1 MATESPEMERTS
13 FVRCFWQDSAAPS
26 QVGLSRPWGAAA
38 MHGRGETEA
47 MKNESTHSNN
57 CSGSII
63 PTLEQLM
70 LMCVSMHQ
78 ENELLNVAL
87 VVIRSLRKK
96 IVCIN
101 LHRASDKHSAKRR

>member
-13 FVRCFWQDSAAPS
+13 FVRCLWQDSAAPQ
-26 QVGLSRPWGAAA
+26 QVGLSRPSRAEGKQ
-38 MHGRGETEA
+38 A

-78 ENELLNVAL
+78 EKELLNVAL
-87 VVIRSLRKK
+87 VVIRLLQKK
-96 IVCIN
+96 KRVCIN
-101 LHRASDKHSAKRR
+101 LHRASDKHSVKRR

>member
-13 FVRCFWQDSAAPS
+13 FVRWLWQDSAAPL

-38 MHGRGETEA
+38 MRGRRETEA

-70 LMCVSMHQ
+70 LMCVSAHQ
-78 ENELLNVAL
+78 KKKKELLNVEL
-87 VVIRSLRKK
+87 VVIQSQQKK
-96 IVCIN
+96 GVY
-101 LHRASDKHSAKRR
+101 